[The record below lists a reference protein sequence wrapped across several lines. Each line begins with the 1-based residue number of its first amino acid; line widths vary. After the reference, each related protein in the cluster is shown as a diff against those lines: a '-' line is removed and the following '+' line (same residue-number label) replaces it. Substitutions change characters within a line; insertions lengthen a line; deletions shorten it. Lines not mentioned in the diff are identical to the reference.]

1 MKFTQSIIAL
11 AALVNGIN
19 AACQIGASIDMNC
32 CWGGKQG
39 SDACSRQAKSV
50 ICSIDGKSK
59 DFCRNIGIPSSKCNA
74 DCCDTRTGWGKP
86 CPKGKNACD
95 PDFGCPN

>member
-1 MKFTQSIIAL
+1 MKLIQSVVALVAL
-11 AALVNGIN
+11 ANGALGV
-19 AACQIGASIDMNC
+19 CQIGTSIDTNC

-39 SDACSRQAKSV
+39 SDACFRQAKSW
-50 ICSIDGKSK
+50 ICNDGRSK

-95 PDFGCPN
+95 PEQGCPH